1 VQSGCEKHHHI
12 VRVKAC
18 LRGNEEQTGRRR
30 LMGGSW
36 SWGQNCL
43 TGPVSQ
49 VGGSFKSGSQATML
63 NGRGG
68 RDISSTS
75 MSAPRRPGCS
85 DARSYLHVVG
95 PQCHRF
101 ATSRVVLPPTLLS
114 AFSLRCSVGAFSCR
128 SAGWCTR
135 TNIAQTCSYISCL
148 ISNNSDPVII
158 HSCNNA
164 AVRR

>member
-1 VQSGCEKHHHI
+1 
-12 VRVKAC
+12 
-18 LRGNEEQTGRRR
+18 
-30 LMGGSW
+30 
-36 SWGQNCL
+36 
-43 TGPVSQ
+43 
-49 VGGSFKSGSQATML
+49 ML

-148 ISNNSDPVII
+148 ISNNIDPVII

-164 AVRR
+164 AVRRLGFNGVFTSKSPRYPSVMTSYSYQVPTISIYG